1 MNSGNRVLDILGL
14 LARLAVGGMF
24 VYAGT
29 VKLLAPAEEF
39 AYAIETYKV
48 TGAQLSLWAA
58 YIMPWLEL
66 YAGLLLA
73 AGIFTRF
80 NAALCGALLLFF
92 EALLAQA
99 RLRGLPVTS
108 CGCFGSGSSNS
119 LEYEFFQNL
128 VFLAL
133 TFAAY
138 RYGRNFS
145 ADVVIRTT
153 KESNP
158 GKKTI

>member
-1 MNSGNRVLDILGL
+1 MADKKKIREIAGL
-14 LARLAVGGMF
+14 LARLAVAGVF
-24 VYAGT
+24 IYAGLI
-29 VKLLAPAEEF
+29 KLLAPAEEF

-48 TGAQLSLWAA
+48 TGPALSLWAA

-80 NAALCGALLLFF
+80 NALLCGALLLFF

-99 RLRGLPVTS
+99 WLRGLPVTS
-108 CGCFGSGSSNS
+108 CGCFGSGGSSS
-119 LEYEFFQNL
+119 LPVEFAQNL

-133 TFAAY
+133 AWAAF
-138 RYGRNFS
+138 RYGGAFS
-145 ADVVIRTT
+145 ADAAITGGNAAIEKT
-153 KESNP
+153 K
-158 GKKTI
+158 